1 MRKLALLLA
10 LCGCAQAQRHPAIA
24 IGVVGAIVG
33 GMACEMDSPAHQS
46 TCGIIALAAGGG
58 LGVITGIATLIGE
71 TNDTAAA
78 SDDDMEM
85 EGSAVRI
92 HTHTAPP
99 PMPILDAG
107 MPDVAMPDAAPVG
120 SASAAG
126 SGSGVGSG
134 SAVESP
140 HVDAGSDQ

>member
-24 IGVVGAIVG
+24 IGIVGAIVG

-46 TCGIIALAAGGG
+46 TCGIIAAAAGGG
-58 LGVITGIATLIGE
+58 LGVITGVATLIGE
-71 TNDTAAA
+71 TNDTSAV
-78 SDDDMEM
+78 SDEDMEM

-99 PMPILDAG
+99 PVPMMDAG
-107 MPDVAMPDAAPVG
+107 VPDVAAAPDAAT
-120 SASAAG
+120 AAPAAT
-126 SGSGVGSG
+126 GSG

>member
-24 IGVVGAIVG
+24 IGIVTG
-33 GMACEMDSPAHQS
+33 IVAGMACEMDSPSRQT
-46 TCGIIALAAGGG
+46 TCLEISAAAGVS
-58 LGVITGIATLIGE
+58 LGSITGVATLIGE
-71 TNDTAAA
+71 TNDTSSA

-99 PMPILDAG
+99 PVPIMDAG
-107 MPDVAMPDAAPVG
+107 VPDVAAPDAAT
-120 SASAAG
+120 AAPAAT
-126 SGSGVGSG
+126 GSG
-134 SAVESP
+134 SAVESA
-140 HVDAGSDQ
+140 HVDAGRDQ

>member
-24 IGVVGAIVG
+24 IGIVGAIVG
-33 GMACEMDSPAHQS
+33 GMTCEMDSPAHQS
-46 TCGIIALAAGGG
+46 TCGIIAGAVG
-58 LGVITGIATLIGE
+58 LGLGAITGIATLIGE
-71 TNDTAAA
+71 TNDTSAT

-85 EGSAVRI
+85 QGSAVRI

-107 MPDVAMPDAAPVG
+107 VPDAVAADAAAPDAAL
-120 SASAAG
+120 
-126 SGSGVGSG
+126 VGSG

-140 HVDAGSDQ
+140 HVDAGSNQ